1 MASVYKVFQ
10 FIIANLYL
18 RLLFIIAVS
27 FLVAF
32 LAKVVTKKILYPLT
46 KKTKTKI
53 DDLIVASVSSVIFY
67 FILFLGIRLGIGYFK
82 PPQVILISLVDSLL
96 IVIFTLTLLKIING
110 FSKQWMKDWKSKTKT
125 TVDDR
130 LIPLVQK
137 VLKAIVMIL
146 AVIFIFSAWKVNI
159 SPLIAATGIAGI
171 AVSFAVKDSLTNIL
185 GGLQLVL
192 DKTFMVG
199 DKVQLDSGEM
209 GVILDIGLRSTKLKT
224 FDNEVIYIPN
234 GNLANAKIKNFTQ
247 PDLSVRVNVD
257 FGVEYGSDP
266 EKVKDVVLK
275 AISKIEGVLDDP
287 PPAVLFMKM
296 SDFSLDFIARVWV
309 GSYTEAFST
318 KLKMTDEV
326 YEALNKAGIGIPFP
340 TRTIY
345 TKQLD

>member
-192 DKTFMVG
+192 DKTFKVG

-247 PDLSVRVNVD
+247 PDLSIRVNVD

-318 KLKMTDEV
+318 KLKMTDEI

>member
-1 MASVYKVFQ
+1 MASAYKVFQ

-32 LAKVVTKKILYPLT
+32 LAKIVTKKILYPLT

-67 FILFLGIRLGIGYFK
+67 FILFLGVRLGIGYFK

-287 PPAVLFMKM
+287 PPAVLFIKM

-318 KLKMTDEV
+318 KLKMTDEI

>member
-1 MASVYKVFQ
+1 MESLYKVFQ

-18 RLLFIIAVS
+18 RFLFIIAVS
-27 FLVAF
+27 FIVAF
-32 LAKVVTKKILYPLT
+32 LAKIVTKKILYPLT

-67 FILFLGIRLGIGYFK
+67 FILFLGVRLGLGYFE

-192 DKTFMVG
+192 DKTFKVG
-199 DKVQLDSGEM
+199 DKVQLESGEV

-287 PPAVLFMKM
+287 PPAVLFIKM

-318 KLKMTDEV
+318 KLKMTDEI

>member
-18 RLLFIIAVS
+18 RFLFIIAVS
-27 FLVAF
+27 FIVAF
-32 LAKVVTKKILYPLT
+32 LAKIVMKKILYPLT
-46 KKTKTKI
+46 KRTKTKI

-67 FILFLGIRLGIGYFK
+67 FILFLGVRLGIGYFK

-257 FGVEYGSDP
+257 FGVEYGSDS

-287 PPAVLFMKM
+287 PPAVIFIKM

-318 KLKMTDEV
+318 KLKMTDEI